1 MNTIPM
7 EAAYIPPRL
16 KAAMLVAILIF
27 FIGILYL
34 LKHRKLQ
41 LRYTLLWLACG
52 FFLVILVLFPNVISF
67 LGHLIGIQTT
77 MNALYIL
84 LLAFLFILCISL
96 TSIISIQK
104 SEIQKLD
111 ENVALLERRVRILED
126 QKEETDTPS
135 ADRSK
140 LQE

>member
-1 MNTIPM
+1 
-7 EAAYIPPRL
+7 
-16 KAAMLVAILIF
+16 
-27 FIGILYL
+27 
-34 LKHRKLQ
+34 
-41 LRYTLLWLACG
+41 
-52 FFLVILVLFPNVISF
+52 
-67 LGHLIGIQTT
+67 

-84 LLAFLFILCISL
+84 LLAFLFILGISL